1 MDKKFHITRYV
12 ENVIRISLEN
22 TTTTRKYFLPL
33 GVACYT
39 PLACVDSFLIHCAF
53 PLSSGK
59 NKIIIFASWG
69 MLHVFMKL
77 IYGFNC
83 DRYLVPS

>member
-1 MDKKFHITRYV
+1 MDKKFHIIRYV

-22 TTTTRKYFLPL
+22 TATTRKYFLPL